1 MKTVAICCVALVSL
15 TAGAEILDGR
25 WTGAADVPGRPIPL
39 VIDLA
44 RDPGGA
50 WTGSLTVPG
59 LDVKGAAL
67 ANIAVQGDEMRFD
80 AGDALGAAP
89 FGPATFVLRVAA
101 GGRMRGELTQAGNVA
116 PIALA
121 RTGDAQVEPPRRST
135 RVAATTEGRWVG
147 DFELGGFPRHVTLDI
162 ANAASG
168 AAQVDFVVV
177 GKATTKL
184 PVDYVAEED
193 GVLRIESRP
202 YRVAVEGRVAAGRID
217 AIVEVGPQEIPM
229 RLRRMEKTP

>member
-1 MKTVAICCVALVSL
+1 
-15 TAGAEILDGR
+15 
-25 WTGAADVPGRPIPL
+25 
-39 VIDLA
+39 
-44 RDPGGA
+44 
-50 WTGSLTVPG
+50 
-59 LDVKGAAL
+59 
-67 ANIAVQGDEMRFD
+67 
-80 AGDALGAAP
+80 
-89 FGPATFVLRVAA
+89 
-101 GGRMRGELTQAGNVA
+101 
-116 PIALA
+116 
-121 RTGDAQVEPPRRST
+121 
-135 RVAATTEGRWVG
+135 
-147 DFELGGFPRHVTLDI
+147 VTLDI

-229 RLRRMEKTP
+229 RLRRVEKTP

>member
-1 MKTVAICCVALVSL
+1 MKTLAVCCVALVSWP
-15 TAGAEILDGR
+15 AGAEKLDGR
-25 WTGAADVPGRPIPL
+25 WTGAADVPGRHIPL

-44 RDPGGA
+44 RDPGGTWA
-50 WTGSLTVPG
+50 GSLTVPG
-59 LDVKGAAL
+59 LDVKGATL
-67 ANIAVQGDEMRFD
+67 GNIAVQGDEMRFD

-101 GGRMRGELTQAGNVA
+101 DGRMRGELTQAGNVA

-202 YRVAVEGRVAAGRID
+202 YRVAVEGRVAAGRIE

-229 RLRRMEKTP
+229 RLRRVEKTP